1 MHNDINVRTTGTC
14 GRGETFWDREI
25 TKEQYDRA
33 MSAKNYCRLTKED
46 AETVLTDAERLGYGA
61 SAGSVYE
68 LDGHYYVRCSRW
80 NNCD

>member
-1 MHNDINVRTTGTC
+1 MKDINVRTTGSC
-14 GRGETFWDREI
+14 GRGETYWDREI
-25 TKEQYDRA
+25 TAEQYERA
-33 MSAKNYCRLTKED
+33 QANNGYLTKED
-46 AETVLTDAERLGYGA
+46 AEKVLTDSERLGYGA

>member
-1 MHNDINVRTTGTC
+1 MPDINVHSTGTL
-14 GRGETFWDREI
+14 GRGQTYFDREI
-25 TKEQYDRA
+25 VAEQYERA
-33 MSAKNYCRLTKED
+33 QSNNGYLTEED
-46 AETVLTDAERLGYGA
+46 ADKVLTDAERLGYGA

>member
-1 MHNDINVRTTGTC
+1 MKDINIVSTGSC

-25 TKEQYDRA
+25 TKEQFERA
-33 MSAKNYCRLTKED
+33 KSNNGRLLRED
-46 AETVLTDAERLGYGA
+46 VNNVLTDSERLGYGA

-68 LDGHYYVRCSRW
+68 IDGHYYVRCHMY